1 MTVSD
6 LPLALPRIPPD
17 RESSIVLVDKPKGMS
32 SFGVI
37 RVLRRILGVR
47 KIGHAGTLDPMATGL
62 LICLV
67 GKATKLSDA
76 FMAQPKVYTG
86 TITLGGTTPSYDAET
101 SVEPGADP
109 AFLTH
114 EEIRAATLP
123 FIGTIQQIPPMYAAI
138 KQDGVPLYKLA
149 RKGEDVVR
157 PPRTLTITR
166 FELTSIS
173 LPNASFDIAC
183 SKGTYIRSIAHD
195 FGQLL
200 GVGGYLS
207 ALRRESIG
215 DLTLAQAWTLDALR
229 EVCTSTPN
237 DAP

>member
-1 MTVSD
+1 MTLSE
-6 LPLALPRIPPD
+6 LPLALPSIPPN
-17 RESSIVLVDKPKGMS
+17 RESSIVLVDKPKGIS

-37 RVLRRILGVR
+37 RALRRILGVK

-101 SVEPGADP
+101 PVQPVRDP
-109 AFLTH
+109 AFLS
-114 EEIRAATLP
+114 EDDLREARAC
-123 FIGTIQQIPPMYAAI
+123 FMGTIQQIPPMYAAI
-138 KQDGVPLYKLA
+138 KQDGVPLYKMA
-149 RKGEDVVR
+149 RKGEEVER
-157 PPRTLTITR
+157 PPRTVTLTR
-166 FELTSIS
+166 FDLTSIS
-173 LPNASFDIAC
+173 LPEVSFDIAC

-195 FGQLL
+195 FGHQL

-207 ALRRESIG
+207 ALRREAIG
-215 DLTLAQAWTLDALR
+215 ELTLAQAWTLDALR
-229 EVCTSTPN
+229 EACTPPTT
-237 DAP
+237 DAA